1 MSRPGS
7 YAEGKVGPN
16 WRRIVAKVGG
26 GGGGGREEEEEEEEV
41 AVWEGAMVVG
51 NVGEV
56 VEVVVVE
63 VVVASDSRRSN
74 QAVKCWR
81 S

>member
-1 MSRPGS
+1 M
-7 YAEGKVGPN
+7 
-16 WRRIVAKVGG
+16 AKVGG
-26 GGGGGREEEEEEEEV
+26 GGGGGREEEV
-41 AVWEGAMVVG
+41 AVWEGAVVVG

-56 VEVVVVE
+56 VEVVVG
-63 VVVASDSRRSN
+63 VVASDSRRSN